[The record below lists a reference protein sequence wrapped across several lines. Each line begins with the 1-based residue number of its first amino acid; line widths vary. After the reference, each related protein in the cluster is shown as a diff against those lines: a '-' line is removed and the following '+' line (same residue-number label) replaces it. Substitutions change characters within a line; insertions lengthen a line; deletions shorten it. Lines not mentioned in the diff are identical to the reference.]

1 MLAGPLMEQATRQWL
16 TTSSHHHDDFDAA
29 ELTAALR
36 VKGDAVSVV
45 IPARNEAETVG
56 EVVAVLRRELV
67 EDTPLVSEL
76 VVIDSDSTD
85 DTARVAAD
93 AGATVHRSADIAAH
107 LGSHP
112 GKGEALWKS
121 LFVTSGDHLVF
132 VDADLTRWG
141 PHFVTGLVG
150 ALTADPATQL
160 VKGWYDRV
168 LDVDGQ
174 EPSTEGGRVTEL
186 VARPVLDLWWPELA
200 GVVQPLAGEWA
211 ATRSLM
217 ESVTVPTGYGV
228 EIATLI
234 ETHTRYG
241 LDGIAQ
247 VDLGARAHRHQKD
260 HDLAV
265 MAAELLAVVDSRRGG
280 GPRPIDV
287 AAQELQ
293 QFTREGGWRT
303 RTVPL
308 TQRPPARDQAGYPG
322 GAR

>member
-1 MLAGPLMEQATRQWL
+1 MEDVTLEWL
-16 TTSSHHHDDFDAA
+16 DAHSHHHEDFAA
-29 ELTAALR
+29 ADLVERLR
-36 VKGDAVSVV
+36 AKGETVTVV

-56 EVVAVLRRELV
+56 DVVSVLRRELV
-67 EDTPLVSEL
+67 EDTPLVTEL

-85 DTARVAAD
+85 ATARVAAD
-93 AGATVHRSADIAAH
+93 AGATVHRSVDIAPR

-121 LFVTSGDHLVF
+121 LFVTTGDHLVF
-132 VDADLTRWG
+132 VDADLTSWG

-150 ALTADPATQL
+150 ALTADPTTQL

-186 VARPVLDLWWPELA
+186 VARPVLDLWWPQLA

-211 ATRSLM
+211 VRRSLM
-217 ESVTVPTGYGV
+217 ESITVPTGYGV

-234 ETHTRYG
+234 DTHARHG
-241 LDGIAQ
+241 LEAIAQ

-265 MAAELLAVVDSRRGG
+265 MAAELLAVVNARCHGTAGS
-280 GPRPIDV
+280 IDV

-293 QFTREGGWRT
+293 QFTRDGGWRS
-303 RTVPL
+303 RPVPL
-308 TQRPPARDQAGYPG
+308 AQRPQAREQTGYPG
-322 GAR
+322 GRR

>member
-1 MLAGPLMEQATRQWL
+1 MHASTREWL
-16 TTSSHHHDDFDAA
+16 TTSSHHHEDFAA
-29 ELTAALR
+29 ASLVERLR
-36 VKGDAVSVV
+36 AKGETVSVV

-56 EVVAVLRRELV
+56 DVVSVLRRELV
-67 EDTPLVSEL
+67 EGTPLVSEL

-85 DTARVAAD
+85 ATAQVASD

-121 LFVTSGDHLVF
+121 LFVTTGDHLVF
-132 VDADLTRWG
+132 VDADLTAWG
-141 PHFVTGLVG
+141 PHFVIGLVG
-150 ALTADPATQL
+150 ALTADPTTQL

-168 LDVDGQ
+168 LDVDGHA
-174 EPSTEGGRVTEL
+174 PSTEGGRVTEL
-186 VARPVLDLWWPELA
+186 VARPVLNLWWPQLA

-217 ESVTVPTGYGV
+217 ESITVPTGYGV
-228 EIATLI
+228 EIGSLI
-234 ETHTRYG
+234 DTHTRHG
-241 LDGIAQ
+241 LAGIAQ

-280 GPRPIDV
+280 ELGPIDV

-293 QFTREGGWRT
+293 QFTRQDGWRT
-303 RTVPL
+303 RPVPL
-308 TQRPPARDQAGYPG
+308 TQRQPAREQPGYPG